1 MELKR
6 RGERVVRGVKRSV
19 EGAEGF
25 GMGWQGGVTFDVT
38 KLVERQ
44 KRKES

>member
-1 MELKR
+1 MV
-6 RGERVVRGVKRSV
+6 RGEKRGV

-25 GMGWQGGVTFDVT
+25 GRGWRGGTTFDVT